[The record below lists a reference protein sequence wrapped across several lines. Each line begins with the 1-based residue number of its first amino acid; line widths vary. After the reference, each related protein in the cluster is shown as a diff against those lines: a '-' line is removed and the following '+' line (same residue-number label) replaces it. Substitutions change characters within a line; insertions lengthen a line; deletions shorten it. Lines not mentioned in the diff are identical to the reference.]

1 MGNKPDI
8 IQKVKTQGFELVLI
22 GILAFIF
29 IIGLTIGAY
38 HIFIMDRV
46 KNSVEFRTA
55 INFAANSEELKKI
68 LVSSIEAIHFDD
80 ISVNEKEG
88 YGRCWIYFNIELT
101 DDLEQPLAVGM
112 VKVADYWIVASAILN
127 EGMPGQVELWTTYGQ
142 ILDLL
147 SRIDFRDWEYAEARL
162 ASIKAEIRDSAL
174 EEFLTAKL
182 NARNGNDVY
191 ALQVLEDLESRVKY
205 SKFSVMNEMAR
216 IHYARKDYDKA
227 VGILFAME
235 EIYKEELEDEIRG
248 FSFVSIFEGLPK
260 DPFKAEVDPGSVMAD
275 SRRLLARIYYDKQ
288 DYENGL
294 KWSDKAVEQAEKI
307 ESSVMRVSSIFEK
320 ALNLYGL
327 ARYDDAE
334 VEFKNVIFDLDNPN
348 LFQKAWAYFYR
359 ADIAA
364 RQARPAD
371 ALDYYEIA
379 VNLQPREALIRK
391 GTIEY
396 LMARGYIGD
405 LEIALGLAL
414 RGIDYE
420 VERSAFKSLASQIYV
435 RLGLADQTT
444 KME

>member
-1 MGNKPDI
+1 MENKPDI
-8 IQKVKTQGFELVLI
+8 LKKVKTQGLELVLI
-22 GILAFIF
+22 GILAFVF

-55 INFAANSEELKKI
+55 INFAANSEELKKK
-68 LVSSIEAIHFDD
+68 LVSPIETIRFAD

-88 YGRCWIYFNIELT
+88 YGRCWIYFDIELA

-112 VKVADYWIVASAILN
+112 IKIADYWIVASAILN
-127 EGMPGQVELWTTYGQ
+127 EGTPSEEELWNTYGQ

-182 NARNGNDVY
+182 NARNGNDTY
-191 ALQVLEDLESRVKY
+191 ALQVLEDLESRVEY

-227 VGILFAME
+227 AEILFSME
-235 EIYKEELEDEIRG
+235 EIYKKELKSEIRG

-275 SRRLLARIYYDKQ
+275 SRRLLARIYYDKK

-294 KWSDKAVEQAEKI
+294 KWSEKAIEQAEKI
-307 ESSVMRVSSIFEK
+307 KSSVMRVSSIFEK

-327 ARYDDAE
+327 SHYDDAE

-359 ADIAA
+359 ADIAS
-364 RQARPAD
+364 RQGRPAD
-371 ALDYYEIA
+371 SLDYYEIA

-396 LMARGYIGD
+396 LMARGYVGD

-414 RGIDYE
+414 RGIDYD
-420 VERSAFKSLASQIYV
+420 VERGTFKTLTSQIYT
-435 RLGLADQTT
+435 RLGLVDQTA